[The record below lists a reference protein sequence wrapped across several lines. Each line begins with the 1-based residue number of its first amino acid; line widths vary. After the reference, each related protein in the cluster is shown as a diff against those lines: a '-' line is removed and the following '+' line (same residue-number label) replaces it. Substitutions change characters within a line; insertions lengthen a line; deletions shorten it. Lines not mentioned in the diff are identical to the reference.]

1 MDNQDEQKKVQ
12 EIEQQAEKIRAD
24 IAHAKETGVKE
35 GSAEAKRI
43 EDEVEAIKTEAKKL
57 SPEAFSDLQAVDDHR
72 IQ

>member
-1 MDNQDEQKKVQ
+1 MEENEKAKVQ
-12 EIEQQAEKIRAD
+12 EIEQKAEQIRED
-24 IAHAKETGVKE
+24 IAHAKATGVQE

-43 EDEVEAIKTEAKKL
+43 EQEVIDVKAEADRL